1 MARLAYHPP
10 LHMTAPKPNPWLLA
24 ARLRT
29 LPASIAP
36 VLVGTALALREGH
49 FSLWPF
55 LATLAAALLLQIG
68 ANYSNDVFDFLKG
81 ADASRVGPTRVTQSG
96 LATPRQMLVAT
107 AIVFILATLI
117 GIYLVIAG
125 GWVIVAIGLS
135 AILFAVAYTAGPF
148 PLAYNG
154 LGDAFAFLYFGI
166 VAVNGTYW
174 IQAHQFTGFSV
185 LASVP
190 TALLVMNIII
200 VNNLRDIDTD
210 RAANKRTLAVRIGD
224 RNTRLE
230 YTLSLV
236 LAFVIPVGMALAF
249 RAWPLVLPVLLAPVA
264 YKLAQDLWRTPRS
277 PALNPILGRTAQFNL
292 WFAILFSAGLILSAL
307 A

>member
-1 MARLAYHPP
+1 
-10 LHMTAPKPNPWLLA
+10 MTATKPNPWMLA

-36 VLVGTALALREGH
+36 VLIGTALAVRAGS

-55 LATLAAALLLQIG
+55 LATLAAAVLLQIG

-81 ADASRVGPTRVTQSG
+81 ADKGRVGPTRVTQSG
-96 LATPRQMLVAT
+96 LATPRQMLIAT
-107 AIVFILATLI
+107 SIVFGLATLI
-117 GIYLVIAG
+117 GIYLVIVG
-125 GWVIVAIGLS
+125 GWVILATGLL

-154 LGDAFAFLYFGI
+154 LGDVFAFLFFGI
-166 VAVNGTYW
+166 VAVNGTFW
-174 IQAHQFTGFSV
+174 IQAHQFTGFSL
-185 LASVP
+185 LASLP

-236 LAFVIPVGMALAF
+236 LAFLVPVAMAVAYS
-249 RAWPLVLPVLLAPVA
+249 AWSLVLPILIAPVA
-264 YKLAQDLWRTPRS
+264 YKLAQDMWRTPRS

-292 WFAILFSAGLILSAL
+292 WFAILFAAGLVLSR
-307 A
+307 